1 MIDGKPRLER
11 MYLEIL
17 LGISQND
24 SLLKPLSA
32 DEVAQWAR
40 LDAQVKEIRDN
51 GGGFIIPNELPNME
65 EI

>member
-1 MIDGKPRLER
+1 MATQKPRYER

-32 DEVAQWAR
+32 AELAQWGRIAE
-40 LDAQVKEIRDN
+40 QVKEIRAK
-51 GGGFIIPNELPNME
+51 GGEFDIPNELPTSD
-65 EI
+65 

>member
-1 MIDGKPRLER
+1 MATTKPRYER

-32 DEVAQWAR
+32 DELAQWGRIAK
-40 LDAQVKEIRDN
+40 QVKEIRAN
-51 GGGFIIPNELPNME
+51 GGEFDIPNELPTAD
-65 EI
+65 

>member
-1 MIDGKPRLER
+1 MATQKPRLER

-32 DEVAQWAR
+32 DEMAQWGRIAE
-40 LDAQVKEIRDN
+40 QVKEIRAK
-51 GGGFIIPNELPNME
+51 GGQFDIPNELPSMD
-65 EI
+65 